1 MKTLEVIPSVSSA
14 FGGPS
19 EVVLNLTREIRNLGV
34 DAEIATTN
42 DCMTGVMDVPLGQRV
57 LHHDVPIWFFP
68 RFPLRMKEFLFSAS
82 LSQWLW
88 INLNQYD
95 FVTAHYLF
103 SYAPSCLAMMA
114 RLQNIPYAV
123 RSIGQLTPWSLSQGR
138 LKKKIYSNLIERRN
152 LNHAYFIH
160 CTTDEEAHNVHD
172 FGIKTPKVI
181 LPLGVTPSPCIPQ
194 AKLQLQHRYNI
205 PDGVPVILFLSRL
218 HYKKRLEMLIQV
230 LSEIRQQSFHLVIA
244 GTGEQKYVNSLH
256 ELVATHHLQAQ
267 TTFAGFVTGLDKDI
281 LFQGSDLF
289 VLPTYSENFGI
300 VLAEA
305 MVAGLP
311 VVTTPGAQI
320 STEISQAHAGII
332 INDQSQLQD
341 AISLLLRSPQLREE
355 LGKNGKNF
363 AVQRYS
369 WPSIA
374 QQFVTLYSDILH
386 HKQLPEFYSPLQSEP
401 PYNLF
406 KS

>member
-1 MKTLEVIPSVSSA
+1 
-14 FGGPS
+14 
-19 EVVLNLTREIRNLGV
+19 
-34 DAEIATTN
+34 
-42 DCMTGVMDVPLGQRV
+42 
-57 LHHDVPIWFFP
+57 
-68 RFPLRMKEFLFSAS
+68 
-82 LSQWLW
+82 
-88 INLNQYD
+88 
-95 FVTAHYLF
+95 
-103 SYAPSCLAMMA
+103 
-114 RLQNIPYAV
+114 
-123 RSIGQLTPWSLSQGR
+123 
-138 LKKKIYSNLIERRN
+138 
-152 LNHAYFIH
+152 
-160 CTTDEEAHNVHD
+160 
-172 FGIKTPKVI
+172 
-181 LPLGVTPSPCIPQ
+181 
-194 AKLQLQHRYNI
+194 
-205 PDGVPVILFLSRL
+205 
-218 HYKKRLEMLIQV
+218 MLIQV